1 MSDLGKD
8 PTAKRLQHLVD
19 AGYPDARPVRGAVE
33 GAVYLV
39 GQGRVAKVWE
49 HRHGS
54 ELLRMQRFYADSA
67 GHLPF
72 DAPRILAVQ
81 DIAGVPVTVEREPIG
96 EPLAVKVRTDDPE
109 VLPEAVDCL
118 VRVLRA
124 LADAHDVDEVKRLPV
139 LDEERPLWEGHTA
152 FGTALAD
159 LIDRRVGRCSGL
171 LSARVA
177 DFAGKRARLVE
188 RLRSLP
194 ATTPEAVVHG
204 DVFPETVLV
213 DEDLKPVA
221 LVDYGFLSTGGDPR
235 FDAAVAAAIFP
246 TSVEHAAEI
255 TRRLTERF
263 ADEFGYET
271 DDLLLYRAA
280 YAMATCDA
288 FAPGGGDDHFAWCTS
303 VLDDPA
309 VCEVLAR

>member
-1 MSDLGKD
+1 
-8 PTAKRLQHLVD
+8 
-19 AGYPDARPVRGAVE
+19 
-33 GAVYLV
+33 
-39 GQGRVAKVWE
+39 VWE

-72 DAPRILAVQ
+72 EAPRILAVQ
-81 DIAGVPVTVEREPIG
+81 DIAGVPVTVEREPTG

-109 VLPEAVDCL
+109 VLPEAVECL
-118 VRVLRA
+118 VRVLRG
-124 LADAHDVDEVKRLPV
+124 LADAHDVDELKRLPV
-139 LDEERPLWEGHTA
+139 LDEERPLWEG
-152 FGTALAD
+152 
-159 LIDRRVGRCSGL
+159 
-171 LSARVA
+171 LSARVT
-177 DFAGKRARLVE
+177 DFPGKRARLME

-213 DEDLKPVA
+213 DDDLRPVA